1 MCDVILYAKGQESAI
16 PDEAL
21 DNLPWSFLSWSL
33 HRGLRDILVAY
44 SKERMDRSSRYS
56 APGWDSQV
64 VIHEMEDMA
73 SSAVL
78 AGRGNSGDA
87 VRVVTDIAVI
97 LWNGDSSALDETHF
111 WRQLIP
117 ELSSPTLSTMAV
129 IALTKCFV
137 LEWSLDLDY
146 QLYHDFPLELYFG

>member
-1 MCDVILYAKGQESAI
+1 
-16 PDEAL
+16 
-21 DNLPWSFLSWSL
+21 
-33 HRGLRDILVAY
+33 
-44 SKERMDRSSRYS
+44 
-56 APGWDSQV
+56 
-64 VIHEMEDMA
+64 MEDMA